1 MRTQHTQFRLLLATV
16 AVVLAALVSPL
27 GAGATND
34 EFIPGVTDST
44 TGILRERQ
52 DRFIPG
58 VTDSTTGVLRE
69 LESNRREREL
79 LEHGAGRSQV
89 GDSAFEADVAVGAA
103 LVTLVVAFAGVA
115 LVAAAERRRVAI

>member
-1 MRTQHTQFRLLLATV
+1 MRNQHQQLRFLLATV

-27 GAGATND
+27 AAGAAND

-44 TGILRERQ
+44 TGVLRELE

-69 LESNRREREL
+69 LENNRREREL
-79 LEHGAGRSQV
+79 LEHGAGHSSV
-89 GDSAFEADVAVGAA
+89 GGSGFEADVAVGAA
-103 LVTLVVAFAGVA
+103 LIALVAFAGLA
-115 LVAAAERRRVAI
+115 LLAAARRSRVAI